1 MPLLASMDA
10 VKQMLEA
17 SGEGDSPSRDARLLR
32 INEAVSAQLEQMLG
46 RSFGS
51 ALVDTPRMYRAG
63 RDGSVLFEYPARS
76 VSAVA
81 VGGIWDGTSWTNAT
95 ALTASQF
102 MLDNLDAYGRAYK
115 LLQPYGGATVTV
127 TGVWADSEDAT
138 NVPADV
144 QYAAAYLVAELYK
157 QEQAGPYGFRSPD
170 GSVARPINPW
180 TNPLVKNLTAYYGPL
195 SAVTL

>member
-32 INEAVSAQLEQMLG
+32 INASVSTQLQQMLG
-46 RSFGS
+46 RSFGTAQAATS
-51 ALVDTPRMYRAG
+51 RVFTAG
-63 RDGSVLFEYPARS
+63 NDGSVLFEYPARS
-76 VSAVA
+76 VTAVA
-81 VGGIWDGTSWTNAT
+81 VGGVWNGTVYTDST
-95 ALTASQF
+95 ALTVSQW
-102 MLDNLDAYGRAYK
+102 MLANLDAYGRAYK

-127 TGVWADSEDAT
+127 TGLWADSEDAT
-138 NVPADV
+138 NVPDDV

-180 TNPLVKNLTAYYGPL
+180 ANPLVKNLTAYYGPL